1 MELEQVKQKLD
12 WLDNERRQDKTEI
25 TSLENRLAALE
36 GTQAPVSKQINE
48 LNGEITRLNTLLG
61 RLDQFDEALLQSRIE
76 AKQGLDELEKQVTQ
90 REEEGEKVRQV
101 ETRAFDES
109 LSRLHKEVVQIADIH
124 RSLGSHAEEDIRLGK
139 EVNEVRQSID
149 SVRRSDEEYVRS
161 YRLLEDGRRQ
171 DSKRLTDLQGEVTA
185 LRKHVDDQRGR
196 SELTSASLQKVES
209 RLNELFNLE
218 SERREDQ
225 VKFLENQAMIQV
237 ERERTWK
244 EWETRFETIERQ
256 TSDVESNLQTLDA
269 THRAIKRTQQTVEE
283 LNQLVERR
291 MNELTEIQR
300 LSEERFR
307 QEWVTFK
314 ADDQKRWTNYS
325 LTQDEQ
331 RGEATRQYDKLAE
344 RVTHIEDNI
353 QELQDIIQ
361 QMSEQTEKRLQA
373 LLATVSDWVSSFERT
388 LGRVR

>member
-1 MELEQVKQKLD
+1 MELDQVKQKLD
-12 WLDNERRQDKTEI
+12 WLDNERRQDKTAI
-25 TSLENRLAALE
+25 TSLENRIASLE
-36 GTQAPVSKQINE
+36 GNQAPVTKQLNE
-48 LNGEITRLNTLLG
+48 LSGEITRLNTLLG

-76 AKQGLDELEKQVTQ
+76 SKQGLDELEKQLAQ
-90 REEEGEKVRQV
+90 REEEYEKVRQV

-109 LSRLHKEVVQIADIH
+109 LSRLHKDVGQIADVQ
-124 RSLGSHAEEDIRLGK
+124 RALGTHAEEDVRLGR
-139 EVNEVRQSID
+139 EINEVRQSIEA
-149 SVRRSDEEYVRS
+149 VRRSDEEYVRS

-185 LRKHVDDQRGR
+185 LRKHMDDQRGR
-196 SELTSASLQKVES
+196 AELTNAALQKVES
-209 RLNELFNLE
+209 RLNELFTLE

-225 VKFLENQAMIQV
+225 AKFLENQAMIQV

-244 EWETRFETIERQ
+244 EWESRFETIERQ

-269 THRAIKRTQQTVEE
+269 THRAIKRTQQTVED

-331 RGEATRQYDKLAE
+331 RGEATRQYDKLTE

-361 QMSEQTEKRLQA
+361 QMSEQTDKRLQA
-373 LLATVSDWVSSFERT
+373 LLAMVSDWVSSFERT
-388 LGRVR
+388 MGRIR

>member
-1 MELEQVKQKLD
+1 M
-12 WLDNERRQDKTEI
+12 
-25 TSLENRLAALE
+25 
-36 GTQAPVSKQINE
+36 
-48 LNGEITRLNTLLG
+48 
-61 RLDQFDEALLQSRIE
+61 
-76 AKQGLDELEKQVTQ
+76 
-90 REEEGEKVRQV
+90 
-101 ETRAFDES
+101 
-109 LSRLHKEVVQIADIH
+109 
-124 RSLGSHAEEDIRLGK
+124 
-139 EVNEVRQSID
+139 
-149 SVRRSDEEYVRS
+149 
-161 YRLLEDGRRQ
+161 
-171 DSKRLTDLQGEVTA
+171 
-185 LRKHVDDQRGR
+185 
-196 SELTSASLQKVES
+196 
-209 RLNELFNLE
+209 
-218 SERREDQ
+218 
-225 VKFLENQAMIQV
+225 
-237 ERERTWK
+237 
-244 EWETRFETIERQ
+244 
-256 TSDVESNLQTLDA
+256 ESNLQTLDA